1 MRTDERADNDGLR
14 GARQAALVVRRPPG
28 HPCAVRRRPRSRGA
42 GRDDVFADD
51 TLRTSPGLERAAE
64 QVPQAIDVLDG
75 SLVQTVLRV
84 LNSGD
89 MLERSARA
97 ARVADTA
104 GVSLDATVH
113 AGSAY
118 FDVTVR
124 GDDRAAVDAIS
135 EAYTGAASGY
145 VDRSYEGY
153 DLETLGASSATEHSF
168 PPSPAVAALSLLV
181 GGLLGLGLVFVEWAV
196 HSPPFAGG
204 MSRGVASV
212 APMSVA
218 TPEDEAKS
226 TPAADVRRTPAK
238 RAARATGAAP
248 KRSASRSPSA
258 RKPPSKSG
266 AAPGSNQEGSTGST
280 PRKPRS
286 PSTRATKTK
295 ADAAPAASGDP
306 VPASDDAVNENPA
319 GPAPNE
325 NVSAPETV
333 VPPTPADTEEMSES
347 GGDAS
352 VAMLDARRL
361 NGDGHR
367 NRTSSPDGDATTS
380 SDVPAP

>member
-1 MRTDERADNDGLR
+1 MREPATTDFVTHAKRRSWFVAL
-14 GARQAALVVRRPPG
+14 QAILALCGVVLVL
-28 HPCAVRRRPRSRGA
+28 AVRDETTYSRTTHFVLHP
-42 GRDDVFADD
+42 DSSV
-51 TLRTSPGLERAAE
+51 PPE

-97 ARVADTA
+97 AHVADTA
-104 GVSLDATVH
+104 GISLDATVH

-118 FDVTVR
+118 FDVTVH
-124 GDDRAAVDAIS
+124 GDHRAAVDAIS
-135 EAYTGAASGY
+135 QAYTGAASGY

-153 DLETLGASSATEHSF
+153 DLETLGDSFATEHSF
-168 PPSPAVAALSLLV
+168 PPSLAVTTLSLLF
-181 GGLLGLGLVFVEWAV
+181 GGLVGLGLVFVEWAA

-218 TPEDEAKS
+218 TPEEEAKS
-226 TPAADVRRTPAK
+226 TAAAEARRTPAK

-248 KRSASRSPSA
+248 KRSASGSPRARKSPSKA
-258 RKPPSKSG
+258 A
-266 AAPGSNQEGSTGST
+266 AAPGTSKEGSTGST
-280 PRKPRS
+280 PRKTRS
-286 PSTRATKTK
+286 PSTRATKTN
-295 ADAAPAASGDP
+295 ADAAPSASADP
-306 VPASDDAVNENPA
+306 VPAIDDAVNENPA
-319 GPAPNE
+319 GPAPSE
-325 NVSAPETV
+325 NGSAPERV
-333 VPPTPADTEEMSES
+333 VPPTPADTEEMPES

-361 NGDGHR
+361 NGDGHG
-367 NRTSSPDGDATTS
+367 NGTSSPDGDATTS
-380 SDVPAP
+380 SDVPAQ